1 MATSDTSPKRSKS
14 RTAEAKKEEIH
25 SSHPSPSF
33 IHFQGLLIAH
43 GIEGLLAADE
53 GTTLFIEDQSLMF
66 NRWELESDVCC
77 FLTAPSAIDVLAS
90 SKDNKL
96 GLHSSQTYEV
106 IPLRHLDLSGFEE
119 FIRKSPDPLR
129 QALNKRII
137 QSLGLAQEFES
148 RQQLAII
155 AEAVSSAPETI
166 IVGPEG
172 IVYVR
177 VPWTEKTKN
186 APGRIHTQFHP
197 LGADDSSGSP
207 QTSISYQNAEG
218 FHLVL
223 PSLIILKDEET
234 FIGVQS
240 DALSFILKIPG
251 LSDRP
256 PESNI
261 FRWQKAIELSLIND
275 SESVLEWLKP
285 FARPIFEAGL
295 DGLHQAWLTGWIKPH
310 PLEDNEVTLQ
320 IDIDGVRQSTKLVAT
335 LPRGTQKHKN
345 RSCLGFAYRLPS
357 DLSEDADHEIRLY
370 EALTGREL
378 ACSPYNIGPS
388 HFDANF
394 SLTPEGMLIGSL
406 RSRSINPLD
415 QAIEV
420 ELTIDGRVT
429 DRLWPQPQL
438 DNEPSKDI
446 IGGTFFRFERMLPD
460 GVFDT
465 KKHTIGLNVLLKDGR
480 RSGLPDRLDIEAR
493 YRGYID
499 IAEPGRLAGW
509 ILNEIAPSRSVRLD
523 VYLNGRKITSGATSI
538 LRPDLSENNRSGFD
552 IAIPIRDDPRFS
564 NLTFSLRL
572 LGTEINPLSSET
584 IHTPIE
590 TAIQSLTRLI
600 ESLRSPPNKD
610 DCCNGKIQQDHG
622 DLWVRTEILEPTIR
636 ALRDAGRIDHP
647 LTLTP
652 KSFKSHQLNASQ
664 LEVIS
669 VLIPVYEGLE
679 ATTRC
684 IKSVLASGGK
694 IPFTLSV
701 INDCSPNPL
710 LTKEIRELQK
720 KHGFTLV
727 EQKTNLGFVGTVNK
741 HLASTPQQ
749 DVVLLNA
756 DTVVAS
762 GWLDRLHTAA
772 YSADNIG
779 TVTPLSNNATLVSYP
794 VPFKENP
801 LPSGED
807 IKAHDVL
814 CATINAGTTVDI
826 PTGVGFC
833 LFLKRAMIDEV
844 GLLDHRRFG
853 KGYGE
858 ENDYCLRAS
867 EKGWRHVAA
876 CNVYVGHEGSVSFG
890 KEKEELIKKNLETL
904 NGLYPDYAMTVA
916 RFEAEDPLA
925 FARNRMAIEVLK
937 AKVKSPFLFL
947 THGLGGGT
955 ERAVTDLAESLTTEG
970 QDILIL
976 RCEKPQRWV
985 LRSHGHKDHLVYH
998 GAPELKALLD
1008 DLKVLNIQHLHYHE
1022 TLHYPAEIWDLPES
1036 LNCRFDVTVHDY
1048 LAICPRI
1055 TFLDGDG
1062 TYCGERQWDSEA
1074 CDRCIQRHGLPEGMD
1089 TTFDSFGGHVENW
1102 RNKHKKIYEKARV
1115 VFAPTDAAAQPMR
1128 EHFSLENLAVKPHP
1142 ECPGPSDA
1150 LRHVSPKPR
1159 IGQDG
1164 LIRIAVIG
1172 AIGESKGFSL
1182 LKSCISD
1189 AEIQDLPLLFHIVGF
1204 TQEDESLL
1212 RFENVRITGRYRPD
1226 QASEVI
1232 RQTGAGIALFLS
1244 PWPETWSYTLSEAL
1258 DEGLLPVSLDIGAIA
1273 ERIQK
1278 AKTGH
1283 IIPLETKASAIN
1295 DALIKIAEED
1305 FLHSPSQKSV
1315 ERESYPSVLGSY
1327 YGFKNLR
1334 SHSNGKNQ
1342 VELQKTSKAMKSPK
1356 PSTRASA

>member
-1 MATSDTSPKRSKS
+1 MASSHTSPKRSKS
-14 RTAEAKKEEIH
+14 RGAPAKKEEIR

-33 IHFQGLLIAH
+33 LHFQGLLIAH
-43 GIEGLLAADE
+43 GIEGLLAAYE
-53 GTTLFIEDQSLMF
+53 GITLFIENQSLIF
-66 NRWELESDVCC
+66 SRWDLETDVCC
-77 FLTAPSAIDVLAS
+77 FLTDPSTIDALAT
-90 SKDNKL
+90 SKDIKL
-96 GLHSSQTYEV
+96 RLHSSQTFEDT
-106 IPLRHLDLSGFEE
+106 PLRHLDLSGFEE
-119 FIRKSPDPLR
+119 FIRKYPDKVR
-129 QALNKRII
+129 QALSKRTI
-137 QSLGLAQEFES
+137 QSLGVAQDFES
-148 RQQLAII
+148 RQQLANI

-166 IVGPEG
+166 IVGPEAH
-172 IVYVR
+172 VYVR
-177 VPWTEKTKN
+177 VPWSEKTKN
-186 APGRIHTQFHP
+186 APGRIHTQFYP
-197 LGADDSSGSP
+197 LGVDDSSGSL
-207 QTSISYQNAEG
+207 QTSIAYQNAEG
-218 FHLVL
+218 LHLVL
-223 PSLIILKDEET
+223 PSLIILKDQET

-240 DALSFILKIPG
+240 DALSFILKIPA
-251 LSDRP
+251 LEERP
-256 PESNI
+256 PESNTY
-261 FRWQKAIELSLIND
+261 RWQKAIELSLIND
-275 SESVLEWLKP
+275 SASVLEWLKP

-310 PLEDNEVTLQ
+310 PLEENEVTLQ
-320 IDIDGVRQSTKLVAT
+320 IDLDGVRQSTKLVAT

-388 HFDANF
+388 HFDANL
-394 SLTPEGMLIGSL
+394 SLTPEGMVIGSL

-415 QAIEV
+415 QAIEI

-438 DNEPSKDI
+438 DNESSEDI
-446 IGGTFFRFERMLPD
+446 IGGTFYRFERMLPD

-465 KKHTIGLNVLLKDGR
+465 KKHTIGLNVILKNGR
-480 RSGLPDRLDIEAR
+480 RSALPDRLDIEAR

-499 IAEPGRLAGW
+499 IAEPGRLAGCV
-509 ILNEIAPSRSVRLD
+509 LNEIAPSRSVRLD

-552 IAIPIRDDPRFS
+552 IAIPVRDDPRFS

-590 TAIQSLTRLI
+590 TAIGSLTRLL
-600 ESLRSPPNKD
+600 ETLRSSPNKD
-610 DCCNGKIQQDHG
+610 TPCNERVQQDDG

-636 ALRDAGRIDHP
+636 ALRDAGRIEHP

-652 KSFKSHQLNASQ
+652 KAFKSHRLNAPQ

-669 VLIPVYEGLE
+669 VLIPVYGGLE

-694 IPFTLSV
+694 TPFTLSV

-749 DVVLLNA
+749 DVVVLNA

-762 GWLDRLHTAA
+762 GWLDRLHAAA
-772 YSADNIG
+772 YSAVNIG

-801 LPSGED
+801 LPSGKD
-807 IKAHDVL
+807 IKSHDVL
-814 CATINAGTTVDI
+814 CATVNAGTTVDI

-890 KEKEELIKKNLETL
+890 AGKKDLLQKNLNTL
-904 NGLYPDYAMTVA
+904 NSLYPDYARTVE
-916 RFEAEDPLA
+916 RFQQQDPMA
-925 FARNRMAIEVLK
+925 IARNRIALEQIRSK
-937 AKVKSPFLFL
+937 RKQPFLFI

-955 ERAVTDLAESLTTEG
+955 ERAVKDLSKRLEAEG
-970 QDILIL
+970 QSVLIL
-976 RCEKPQRWV
+976 RSERPNRWV
-985 LRSHGHKDHLVYH
+985 ISTSTLDEHLVYR
-998 GAPELKALLD
+998 GMADFGVLLA
-1008 DLKVLNIQHLHYHE
+1008 DLKELAIRHIHFHQTMHF
-1022 TLHYPAEIWDLPES
+1022 PSAIWDLPAQ
-1036 LNCRFDVTVHDY
+1036 LGLPYDVTIHDF

-1055 TFLDGDG
+1055 TFLDGRG
-1062 TYCGERQWDSEA
+1062 QHCGQKQWDIDA
-1074 CDRCIQRHGLPEGMD
+1074 CERCIEFHGLPDGVKD
-1089 TTFDSFGGHVENW
+1089 TFDSFDGHAETW
-1102 RNKHKKIYEKARV
+1102 RSRHSEFLIKARR
-1115 VFAPTDAAAQPMR
+1115 VFAPSASAATPFR
-1128 EHFSLENLAVKPHP
+1128 THFDLKNIKVKAHP
-1142 ECPGPSDA
+1142 NVSIKAPTLKSK
-1150 LRHVSPKPR
+1150 SPKMM

-1164 LIRIAVIG
+1164 IIRIAVLG

-1182 LKSCISD
+1182 LKDCILD
-1189 AEIQDLPLLFHIVGF
+1189 ADLRELPLLFQIIGY
-1204 TQEDESLL
+1204 TQDDETLVAH
-1212 RFENVRITGRYRPD
+1212 ENVRISGRYQPE
-1226 QASEVI
+1226 QGPEII
-1232 RQTGAGIALFLS
+1232 RQSGAGIALFLS
-1244 PWPETWSYTLSEAL
+1244 PWPETWSYTLTEAL
-1258 DEGLLPVSLDIGAIA
+1258 EEGLYPVSLDIGAIA
-1273 ERIQK
+1273 ERMRGIDVG
-1278 AKTGH
+1278 AILPIH
-1283 IIPLETKASAIN
+1283 SKASEIN
-1295 DALIKIAEED
+1295 DALLALANDRNDNSVPITPESDSYEAVLKSYYEFGTIKAPKHRNESDEPKSEG
-1305 FLHSPSQKSV
+1305 SPSKGKS
-1315 ERESYPSVLGSY
+1315 
-1327 YGFKNLR
+1327 
-1334 SHSNGKNQ
+1334 
-1342 VELQKTSKAMKSPK
+1342 A
-1356 PSTRASA
+1356 RAGVPA